1 MPPPSPD
8 RPAQGGPI
16 QDGPKQDGDDRHR
29 PGLGIVIMLASI
41 GLFACMTATI
51 KQVTTD
57 YSVFQILFFRNAVM
71 LPFATLFLY
80 HSGGLAAFRSRRPG
94 LQAWRNGIQ
103 VIGNLLLF
111 TALADLALA
120 DASAI
125 QFTAPLMV
133 TAISAVFLGAA
144 VGWRRWSA
152 VGLGFVGVLVM
163 LPPGGEIKTAT
174 FILLTATVCY
184 AVMVTLTRVLA
195 KSDPVAVI
203 FFYLTLTGSLAGA
216 LSLPWVWVTPPPV
229 ELFYLSLVGLLGGL
243 AQLCLVFALRFAEP
257 PVLAPFDYSLM
268 IWAIGLDIL
277 IWQALPSAQT
287 LLGAA
292 IIASAGLYVA
302 QREAGVL
309 TRLRQR
315 LRRRAKPD

>member
-1 MPPPSPD
+1 
-8 RPAQGGPI
+8 
-16 QDGPKQDGDDRHR
+16 
-29 PGLGIVIMLASI
+29 MLASI

-71 LPFATLFLY
+71 LPFVTLFLY
-80 HSGGLAAFRSRRPG
+80 RSGGFAAFRSRRPG
-94 LQAWRNGIQ
+94 LQACRNGIQ

-133 TAISAVFLGAA
+133 TAISAVFLGDA

-174 FILLTATVCY
+174 LILLISTACY
-184 AVMVTLTRVLA
+184 AIMVAITRVLA

-203 FFYLTLTGSLAGA
+203 FFYLTLTGSLVGA
-216 LSLPWVWVTPPPV
+216 ISLPWTWVTPTPI
-229 ELFYLSLVGLLGGL
+229 EFFYLLLIGLLGGL
-243 AQLCLVFALRFAEP
+243 AQLSLVFALRFAAP

-268 IWAIGLDIL
+268 IWAIGLDII
-277 IWQALPSAQT
+277 IWQALPTAQT

-302 QREAGVL
+302 QREAGVFS
-309 TRLRQR
+309 RLRQR
-315 LRRRAKPD
+315 LRRREN